1 MQSGDLPSKKISR
14 IRTFQNDISSV
25 RPTTTNQPSIS
36 NEKAPVIETATE
48 KEKLSAETIFRA
60 PKTTNIPVAKPQIP
74 EAKIT
79 EAPALPPVT
88 ITEKSIPETPIAKPI
103 LVPPLEKVVAATENK
118 PLTPIVP
125 KEALAAIV
133 NDDISE
139 VISDDTSAEGSV
151 ITDQKRTRFSLT
163 SSIIT
168 AVKAWFVDEKESI
181 KYRAE
186 TKRKAIPT
194 VRPVEKRKEILQ
206 KAAEQSAMA
215 PRDDHMQLATKFALP
230 KTKTKED
237 DAPIQIKKKAAR
249 EKPSW
254 SHFTEKENT
263 PVPEEKVAPATP
275 SPEKVPPQTNGV
287 FLPPIQVKEKSVEP
301 KPITPLPTEVVEVV
315 ETKSTPST
323 VPSIPAAIESKPPAV
338 KVVGN
343 KNKVPF
349 KGFGRFFTYAGVAVV
364 IIIAITSG
372 AGLVWWLFSNV
383 SQTPTLSLT
392 EENVPPEVAPEL
404 VSYEDSINIILPL
417 RKEDLWQSILSVEA
431 RAGSDLVLV
440 SLMNHDNTPA
450 TASKILST
458 INWPSDAA
466 FSRNIEE
473 INFGQ
478 YRGVTFIVIRAT
490 NFDSVFGGLL
500 SAESTMPEDLDI
512 FIKDNAETLADR
524 FVDELIQNHDI
535 RVLKTESGSDALV
548 YGFVNRN
555 TIIITSDRNTFSEV
569 ANQVR

>member
-1 MQSGDLPSKKISR
+1 MQSGDLPPKKISR

-25 RPTTTNQPSIS
+25 RPNTTESPSPSIK
-36 NEKAPVIETATE
+36 EVPVIETPAD

-60 PKTTNIPVAKPQIP
+60 PTGIPAAKPQVP
-74 EAKIT
+74 EVKVT
-79 EAPALPPVT
+79 ETPVTPPVVMA
-88 ITEKSIPETPIAKPI
+88 EKSIPKAPLQEPAIPPSSLKQPTVVSEKKLLDPI
-103 LVPPLEKVVAATENK
+103 L
-118 PLTPIVP
+118 P
-125 KEALAAIV
+125 KDALAAIV
-133 NDDISE
+133 NNDISE
-139 VISDDTSAEGSV
+139 VVSDDTSAEGSV
-151 ITDQKRTRFSLT
+151 ITDQKRTRFSLS
-163 SSIIT
+163 SSIVE

-181 KYRAE
+181 KDRAE

-230 KTKTKED
+230 KTKSKE
-237 DAPIQIKKKAAR
+237 ATTPIQIKKKAEP

-254 SHFTEKENT
+254 SHYTDKQTEPELAEKAAPSV
-263 PVPEEKVAPATP
+263 PVSEKVD
-275 SPEKVPPQTNGV
+275 PQTKKV
-287 FLPPIQVKEKSVEP
+287 FLPPLQVEETPVAS
-301 KPITPLPTEVVEVV
+301 KPITPLPAEVSEPNVAA
-315 ETKSTPST
+315 T
-323 VPSIPAAIESKPPAV
+323 VPSAATESKPPAV
-338 KVVGN
+338 KVVGGKN
-343 KNKVPF
+343 KNTF
-349 KGFGRFFTYAGVAVV
+349 KGFGKFFTYAGVAVV
-364 IIIAITSG
+364 IIMAITSG
-372 AGLVWWLFSNV
+372 VGLVWWLFSNV
-383 SQTPTLSLT
+383 KQSPTLSLT
-392 EENVPPEVAPEL
+392 EETVPVVTPEL
-404 VSYEDSINIILPL
+404 VSYEDNVSITLPL

-431 RAGSDLVLV
+431 RVGSDLVLV
-440 SLMNHDNTPA
+440 SLMNLDNTPA
-450 TASKILST
+450 TAAKILT
-458 INWPSDAA
+458 TMNWPSNSA

-500 SAESTMPEDLDI
+500 AAESTMPEDLDI
-512 FIKDNAETLADR
+512 FIEDNTEVLADN

-535 RVLKTESGSDALV
+535 RVLKKESGSDALV